1 MRGVQRGTVDELA
14 TLAALLL
21 QVGGEVVH
29 ELELLVQARI
39 AITSGGQQQVV
50 DADLV
55 EVGLDIAAIAVGQ
68 FKAQTH
74 DDGLGRGAGI
84 DGHTALTGYFGLE
97 AILPVAVQPVRIL
110 FQFRGGYPDVLQTD
124 DIRVLRAQ
132 PVKQTTGRCGLYTV
146 DIQTDDSHT
155 WLPQNR
161 ACMIPEPEID
171 LLNREGIDARISV
184 GIHSFCAGSKCTALW
199 RIYPQVGADQSLFLQ
214 CRSVQYR
221 QQSGAAGPLLCPG
234 TDSQR
239 TEGC

>member
-1 MRGVQRGTVDELA
+1 
-14 TLAALLL
+14 
-21 QVGGEVVH
+21 
-29 ELELLVQARI
+29 
-39 AITSGGQQQVV
+39 
-50 DADLV
+50 
-55 EVGLDIAAIAVGQ
+55 AVGQ
-68 FKAQTH
+68 FKAQAH

-132 PVKQTTGRCGLYTV
+132 PVKQTTGRCGLDTV

-161 ACMIPEPEID
+161 ACMIPEPDID

-184 GIHSFCAGSKCTALW
+184 GIHPVGAGSQRTAL
-199 RIYPQVGADQSLFLQ
+199 RSIYPQVRAYQPLLLQ
-214 CRSVQYR
+214 CRAVQYR
-221 QQSGAAGPLLCPG
+221 RQSGPAGTLLCPG
-234 TDSQR
+234 TDPQWTQGHRHDLRARLQGNSAGR
-239 TEGC
+239 SDLDFPG